1 MKGRTTSRPMRPML
15 RLLAA
20 VLLAGLV
27 LTGCT
32 IEASDLEETEEQ
44 YLQRI
49 ERALE
54 PVRDSTQ
61 AFDKV
66 YQGTR
71 RESVFLDGVEK
82 IPHRSRI
89 VRVFRRIQDITPP
102 PRFFRDQ
109 RRLLRALV
117 SMAPVAK
124 DAEELAGSGELIKAS
139 ARYAHTYVLYQR
151 ALVEHSSRFCLVA
164 ATSAAERDL
173 CDPVGILPGA
183 GYGERVHEI
192 LAKASAEFT
201 PRVFTF
207 VAKVFN
213 NDSVATYL
221 KSVGPSQIDG
231 VEYAR
236 DEIRKLVPPD
246 EFAADHRILESYFT
260 DITRLSERIYAA
272 ARSNPRRLFSLFP
285 ESQALVRRTGN
296 SLSRNIRPAVAVWFF
311 PSD

>member
-1 MKGRTTSRPMRPML
+1 MRSLL
-15 RLLAA
+15 RVLSGSLLAA
-20 VLLAGLV
+20 VLLG
-27 LTGCT
+27 GCT
-32 IEASDLEETEEQ
+32 IETSDLEVTEES
-44 YLQRI
+44 YLQEI
-49 ERALE
+49 ERALL
-54 PVRDSTQ
+54 PLRQSTE
-61 AFDKV
+61 AFAKV
-66 YQGTR
+66 YQRTT

-89 VRVFRRIQDITPP
+89 IRVFRRIQKITPP

-109 RRLLRALV
+109 RRLLSALV
-117 SMAPVAK
+117 SMAPVARA
-124 DAEELAGSGELIKAS
+124 AEELAGSNALIKAS
-139 ARYAHTYVLYQR
+139 ARFAHTYVLYER
-151 ALVEHSSRFCLVA
+151 ALVEDTSRFCLVA

-183 GYGERVHEI
+183 GYGDRLHEI

-201 PRVFTF
+201 PRAFTF
-207 VAKVFN
+207 VAKIFN

-231 VEYAR
+231 VKYAR

-246 EFAADHRILESYFT
+246 EFAADQRTLETYFT
-260 DITRLSERIYAA
+260 NITRLSERIYAA
-272 ARSNPRRLFSLFP
+272 AKSNPPRLFTLFP
-285 ESQALVRRTGN
+285 ESQRLVRQAGN